1 MKATKKFKDLSR
13 EEKENLVIA
22 LNETKNT
29 LDFLQLLN
37 IYFDLAENQPGQIT
51 KGMISRA
58 MVNTVLPMLNPTV
71 KNGN

>member
-1 MKATKKFKDLSR
+1 MKATKKFKDLSK

>member
-51 KGMISRA
+51 KGIISRA

>member
-1 MKATKKFKDLSR
+1 MKAQKKFKDLSR

-37 IYFDLAENQPGQIT
+37 IYFDLADNQPGQIT